1 MIYDTDS
8 GTERVEQLIGQIC
21 HAIEVFDS
29 IILSNF
35 RPLLNGERY
44 ISDKDL
50 SCLLNINRR
59 SLVQYRQK
67 GLLPYYRIGGKIIY
81 RESDIRH
88 ILENNYYDV
97 LSRPDRNNLE

>member
-8 GTERVEQLIGQIC
+8 GTERVEQLVEQIG

-29 IILSNF
+29 TILSNF

-50 SCLLNINRR
+50 SEFLKINRR
-59 SLVQYRQK
+59 TLIQYRQK

-97 LSRPDRNNLE
+97 LSRPGRNNLE